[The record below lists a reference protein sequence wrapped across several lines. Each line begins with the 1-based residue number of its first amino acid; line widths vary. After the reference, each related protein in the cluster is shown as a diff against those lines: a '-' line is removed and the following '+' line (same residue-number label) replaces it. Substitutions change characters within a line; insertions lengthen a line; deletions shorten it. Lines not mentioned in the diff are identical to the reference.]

1 MSTDSKEPLNAEPTP
16 AECVDYLERIVALI
30 DNELP
35 GGDCAAVREHLDTCS
50 PCLASYD
57 IQVTVK
63 RVVARSCT
71 EVAPGELRSK
81 VLLKLQQMKVQISD
95 SGSGLGD

>member
-1 MSTDSKEPLNAEPTP
+1 MSTDAGLNHSGEPSA

-35 GGDCAAVREHLDTCS
+35 GGDCAAVREHLDSCS

-57 IQVTVK
+57 IQVTMK
-63 RVVARSCT
+63 RVVARCGT
-71 EVAPGELRSK
+71 EETPGDLRSK
-81 VLLKLQQMKVQISD
+81 VLLKIQQMKVQISD
-95 SGSGLGD
+95 S

>member
-1 MSTDSKEPLNAEPTP
+1 MSTDSAEPTA

-35 GGDCAAVREHLDTCS
+35 GGDCAAVRQHLDSCS

-71 EVAPGELRSK
+71 EVAPGDLRSK
-81 VLLKLQQMKVQISD
+81 VMLKLQEMRVQISD
-95 SGSGLGD
+95 S